1 MKAAVH
7 LAILVIT
14 AYEYFF
20 PRKAVPDEDLD
31 EEYEP
36 ADIESKNTDSLL
48 LGDIKLSKR
57 FNSTVDG
64 DNESLFPFDNE
75 EE

>member
-36 ADIESKNTDSLL
+36 ADLESKNTDSLL
-48 LGDIKLSKR
+48 LGDIKLSK
-57 FNSTVDG
+57 
-64 DNESLFPFDNE
+64 
-75 EE
+75 